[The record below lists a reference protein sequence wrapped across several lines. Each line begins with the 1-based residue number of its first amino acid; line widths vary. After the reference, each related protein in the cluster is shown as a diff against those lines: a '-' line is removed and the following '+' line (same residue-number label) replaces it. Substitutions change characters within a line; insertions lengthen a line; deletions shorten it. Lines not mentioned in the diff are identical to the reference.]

1 MILAARGFV
10 TSTSTGL
17 LPHHL
22 TLANTWCPSLVS
34 CPWHRE
40 DGGERKHSGLGR
52 PAFSL
57 LELSPPALAP
67 VPQAGL
73 CPHLVPGDLLV
84 PRAGWPL
91 CPTACPSVLFP
102 VSPPRNAVVLMF
114 TSVRPQRCQPFLP
127 YLAYLDIY
135 FLRLSVLR
143 VAKPCRCPKQAASA
157 LREGESGSR
166 AQILMPRRW
175 VSLPVT

>member
-1 MILAARGFV
+1 MLPDIQCPVFSYISSHILPGWVQSAQTDSMGQTAGRLSRCLTLAARGFV

-34 CPWHRE
+34 CQWHRE
-40 DGGERKHSGLGR
+40 YGGERKHSGLGR

-73 CPHLVPGDLLV
+73 CPRILCLVIY
-84 PRAGWPL
+84 W
-91 CPTACPSVLFP
+91 
-102 VSPPRNAVVLMF
+102 
-114 TSVRPQRCQPFLP
+114 RPEQGGHCVQ
-127 YLAYLDIY
+127 
-135 FLRLSVLR
+135 
-143 VAKPCRCPKQAASA
+143 
-157 LREGESGSR
+157 
-166 AQILMPRRW
+166 
-175 VSLPVT
+175 LPVPPCSSPCHLPGLQWFSCSLVSGPRGASLFCLTWPT

>member
-84 PRAGWPL
+84 PRAEWPL
-91 CPTACPSVLFP
+91 CPTTHPSVLFP